1 LFSPP
6 SRQLFSGTKNSSRS
20 RLEFRELKLKSLVP
34 VLEDEKSKSADILIQ
49 MRSSRREAF
58 RNRNFLS
65 LFKCQG
71 IKKETKKK
79 KKERKRGKREREG
92 GKRER
97 EREERER
104 ERGRKE

>member
-1 LFSPP
+1 
-6 SRQLFSGTKNSSRS
+6 
-20 RLEFRELKLKSLVP
+20 
-34 VLEDEKSKSADILIQ
+34 

-79 KKERKRGKREREG
+79 KKERKRGKRERE
-92 GKRER
+92 
-97 EREERER
+97 REERER
-104 ERGRKE
+104 ERGRKEREI